1 MELLKG
7 IQKSLVFAA
16 LLCVLTI
23 GAAAYTLTYQT
34 VTGYTGLNVE
44 TSTDHPWTVQED
56 GSLKSGNSGTDSS
69 ASVLKVTVTGSGVLH
84 FDYKVSSPLKTGDTN
99 PNNLPTEDVPDS
111 LLIQANAEITADSPA
126 FRKFT
131 ANQDRFYGEIDWTP
145 GSVTVDAAEGVE
157 TEIFFAFR
165 KDGTS
170 TKGISDCAWLRNF
183 SFTTDTS
190 AELTVEYDTNCGTVT
205 KDKETYQAGDSATLT
220 AVPNDGCQFY
230 GWLDAAGSFLSD
242 ELTYSMTV
250 SNNMTVR
257 AVFAQTGT
265 YEARRG
271 GLFFGSLS
279 AALANARPGS
289 TVFLLKDT
297 ELTQDAEIPSG
308 VTLYIPYEA
317 HYTRDYVYCDNGRS
331 NSIADTPFR
340 TLTVHSGVTLTVSG
354 TLRLG
359 AELSC
364 TYPPS
369 NYQGHTG
376 GAYGAVANNGTITI
390 TAGGALDS
398 RGIITGSGAVIADG
412 GTVYEPFIVCDFTG
426 GQNLEKLYRQDVTPF
441 KRYAMQNIQCSLTM
455 NSSSEL
461 IGRGCLYGGFQTKIF
476 NETNIPIIAS
486 DGLFQLQAGASI
498 TRTYDADKQLTDY
511 PGIGREN
518 WVVTGGMSIGA
529 LQMGIMGASIS
540 TEKCSFPLPYNLAL
554 TMLDG
559 VYTIAHRLRI
569 LPGSTLTV
577 GRGAELTVSGSLD
590 ALDGLKQGR
599 MSDAV
604 YPDSDALQAGGFS
617 VSGELVV
624 DGGKLVI
631 ASGAAFGGVVQSTGS
646 GSISIAEGALLTNNV
661 QDGGVGF
668 YSDNTSIFENFTAR
682 ADLDGTLQ
690 ALQPGEYRAVAATQF
705 TLPGWPVRYVVNG
718 SDVDKK
724 DSAYWT
730 DGAQYATET
739 VAAGE
744 IMYGAW
750 TSGTQTPSEHSVT
763 VVNKTYYDAND
774 SSCTSVEQQLT
785 DGALTFTVQT
795 LKSAYAHLVQV
806 QLGEGEIRTVTPG
819 TNGTY
824 TVTGVNDDV
833 TITVTSVLKGDVDLS
848 GRINIADVVS
858 LRRVVTKKEAFTKH
872 SDLQKQAAE
881 VILDGKINMADLV
894 QLRRFVSKKISEL

>member
-1 MELLKG
+1 MRILKS
-7 IQKSLVFAA
+7 IQTPLILIA
-16 LLCVLTI
+16 LLCTLTVS
-23 GAAAYTLTYQT
+23 AAAYGNYQPISDYQSPAGLD
-34 VTGYTGLNVE
+34 VQTGGGALWAVA
-44 TSTDHPWTVQED
+44 ED
-56 GSLKSGNSGTDSS
+56 GSLQSGNAGQSNTVS
-69 ASVLKVTVTGSGVLH
+69 AVKVTVPQAGVLH
-84 FDYKVSSPLKTGDTN
+84 FEYKVSSTYKSGDTSA
-99 PNNLPTEDVPDS
+99 PAGTVTENFPDS
-111 LLIQANAEITADSPA
+111 LLICAGTEITTSTSYSNLPDGTLRY
-126 FRKFT
+126 F
-131 ANQDRFYGEIDWTP
+131 GEIDWTA
-145 GSVTVDAAEGVE
+145 GAVKVDKE
-157 TEIFFAFR
+157 TDVYFAY
-165 KDGTS
+165 KKNGTADG
-170 TKGISDCAWLRNF
+170 GNDCAWLRNIT
-183 SFTTDTS
+183 FTTDT
-190 AELTVEYDTNCGTVT
+190 AAMLTVEYNTNCGNVT

-220 AVPNDGCQFY
+220 AVPKDGCQFY
-230 GWLDAAGSFLSD
+230 GWLDAANSFLSD
-242 ELTYSMTV
+242 ELTYSMPV
-250 SNNMTVR
+250 NNNMKVR

-271 GLFFGSLS
+271 GVFSESLS
-279 AALANARPGS
+279 GALANAQSGS

-317 HYTRDYVYCDNGRS
+317 HYTRDYVYCNNGRS

-340 TLTVHSGVTLTVSG
+340 TLTVSSSATLTVSG

-369 NYQGHTG
+369 NYQGHTS

-426 GQNLEKLYRQDVTPF
+426 GQNLQKLYEGAVTPF
-441 KRYAMQNIQCSLTM
+441 KRYAMQNIQCSLTVH
-455 NSSSEL
+455 SSSEL

-486 DGLFQLQAGASI
+486 GGLFQLQAGASI
-498 TRTYDADKQLTDY
+498 TRTYNADKQLTNY

-529 LQMGIMGASIS
+529 LQMEIMGAPIS

-554 TMLDG
+554 TMLNG
-559 VYTIAHRLRI
+559 SYTIAHRLRI

-577 GRGAELTVSGSLD
+577 GRGAELTVNGSLD

-604 YPDSDALQAGGFS
+604 YPDSDALRAGSFS

-646 GSISIAEGALLTNNV
+646 GAISIAEGASLTNNV

-668 YSDNTSIFENFTAR
+668 YSDNTAIFENFTAR
-682 ADLDGTLQ
+682 AYISGELKALSAGDYHAAAGT
-690 ALQPGEYRAVAATQF
+690 AF
-705 TLPGWPVRYVVNG
+705 TLPSYTVKYVTNG
-718 SDVDKK
+718 ENINGNSGYVP
-724 DSAYWT
+724 AYT
-730 DGAQYATET
+730 DET
-739 VAAGE
+739 VTIDQPMTGAWAAG
-744 IMYGAW
+744 A
-750 TSGTQTPSEHSVT
+750 SAPSQYQIT
-763 VVNKTYYDAND
+763 AVNKTCYNEADG
-774 SSCTSVEQQLT
+774 SCTSVDHELNGDT
-785 DGALTFTVQT
+785 LTFTVRT
-795 LKSAYAHLVQV
+795 LKSAYTHLVQV
-806 QLGEGEIRTVTPG
+806 QLGEGEIRTVTP
-819 TNGTY
+819 TDGTY

-833 TITVTSVLKGDVDLS
+833 TITVTSVKLGDV
-848 GRINIADVVS
+848 N
-858 LRRVVTKKEAFTKH
+858 
-872 SDLQKQAAE
+872 
-881 VILDGKINMADLV
+881 LDGGIAADDATLVLQYAAKIATTLSEIQRIAADTNRDKGVASDDATIIL
-894 QLRRFVSKKISEL
+894 QYAAKIITKI

>member
-1 MELLKG
+1 MR
-7 IQKSLVFAA
+7 
-16 LLCVLTI
+16 
-23 GAAAYTLTYQT
+23 
-34 VTGYTGLNVE
+34 N
-44 TSTDHPWTVQED
+44 
-56 GSLKSGNSGTDSS
+56 
-69 ASVLKVTVTGSGVLH
+69 
-84 FDYKVSSPLKTGDTN
+84 
-99 PNNLPTEDVPDS
+99 
-111 LLIQANAEITADSPA
+111 IT
-126 FRKFT
+126 
-131 ANQDRFYGEIDWTP
+131 
-145 GSVTVDAAEGVE
+145 
-157 TEIFFAFR
+157 
-165 KDGTS
+165 
-170 TKGISDCAWLRNF
+170 
-183 SFTTDTS
+183 FTTDTS
-190 AELTVEYDTNCGTVT
+190 AALTVDYDTDCGTVT

-250 SNNMTVR
+250 NNNMTIR

-271 GLFFGSLS
+271 GLFFESLS
-279 AALANARPGS
+279 DALANARSGS

-340 TLTVHSGVTLTVSG
+340 TLTVHSSVTLTVSG

-441 KRYAMQNIQCSLTM
+441 KRYAMQNIQCSLTV

-461 IGRGCLYGGFQTKIF
+461 IGCGCLYGGFQTKIF

-486 DGLFQLQAGASI
+486 SGLFQLQAGASI

-529 LQMGIMGASIS
+529 LKMEIMGAPIS

-559 VYTIAHRLRI
+559 GYTIAHRLRI

-577 GRGAELTVSGSLD
+577 GRGAELTVNGSLD
-590 ALDGLKQGR
+590 ALDGLKQGS

-604 YPDSDALQAGGFS
+604 YPDSDALRAGGFS

-631 ASGAAFGGVVQSTGS
+631 ASGAAFGGVVQNTGS
-646 GSISIAEGALLTNNV
+646 GTLSVAEGASLKNTV

-668 YSDNTSIFENFTAR
+668 YSDNTSIFDDFTAR

-718 SDVDKK
+718 SNVDKK
-724 DSAYWT
+724 ESAYWA
-730 DGAQYATET
+730 DGPQYATET

-774 SSCTSVEQQLT
+774 SSCTSVKHELNGDT
-785 DGALTFTVQT
+785 LTFTVTT
-795 LKSAYAHLVQV
+795 LKSAYTHLVQV

-819 TNGTY
+819 TDGTY
-824 TVTGVNDDV
+824 TVTGVNDNV

-858 LRRVVTKKEAFTKH
+858 LRRVVTKKENFTKH